1 MEDEA
6 NKIFIAPNKSLFV
19 LFIKLMGQK
28 VNPLGFRIGITQ
40 DHRSHWYAKPSD
52 YSSLLMEDNFIRSY
66 VNSKLSEAGISL
78 VKIQR
83 KSDHLQIDI
92 HAERPSIIIGRNNS
106 GLDTFRQDLNNQ
118 LSRKFTL
125 RDIQLNIIEVTNPDS
140 HSKLLA
146 EFISQ
151 QLESRVPFR
160 RVVRNATQR
169 AQKAGVK
176 GIKIQIAGRLNGAEI
191 ARSEWVRE
199 GQVPLQTLRAN
210 IDYCSHKAHTI
221 YGILGIKVWIYAPN
235 VSS

>member
-1 MEDEA
+1 LYYF
-6 NKIFIAPNKSLFV
+6 N
-19 LFIKLMGQK
+19 KLMGQK

-40 DHRSHWYAKPSD
+40 DHRSHWYAKQSD
-52 YSSLLMEDNFIRSY
+52 YSSLLMEDSFIRSY
-66 VNSKLSEAGISL
+66 VNQTLGEAGISL

-83 KSDHLQIDI
+83 KSDHLEIDI
-92 HAERPSIIIGRNNS
+92 QAERPGLIIGRNGT
-106 GLDTFRQDLNNQ
+106 GLDTFRQDLNTQ
-118 LSRKFTL
+118 LGRKFTP
-125 RDIQLNIIEVTNPDS
+125 RDIEVNVIEITNPDS

-146 EFISQ
+146 DFISQ

-221 YGILGIKVWIYAPN
+221 YGILGIKVWIYAPTTN
-235 VSS
+235 S

>member
-1 MEDEA
+1 
-6 NKIFIAPNKSLFV
+6 
-19 LFIKLMGQK
+19 MGQK

-40 DHRSHWYAKPSD
+40 DHRSHWYAKQSD
-52 YSSLLMEDNFIRSY
+52 YSSLLMEDSFIRSY
-66 VNSKLSEAGISL
+66 ISKTLGEAGISL

-83 KSDHLQIDI
+83 KSDHLEIDI
-92 HAERPSIIIGRNNS
+92 QAERPGLIIGRNGT
-106 GLDTFRQDLNNQ
+106 GLDTFRQDLNTQ
-118 LSRKFTL
+118 LGRKFTP
-125 RDIQLNIIEVTNPDS
+125 RDIEINVIEVTNPDS

-146 EFISQ
+146 DFISQ

-221 YGILGIKVWIYAPN
+221 YGILGIKVWIYAPTTN
-235 VSS
+235 S

>member
-1 MEDEA
+1 MYYF
-6 NKIFIAPNKSLFV
+6 K
-19 LFIKLMGQK
+19 KLMGQK

-40 DHRSHWYAKPSD
+40 DHRSHWYAKQSD
-52 YSSLLMEDNFIRSY
+52 YSSLLMEDSFIRSY
-66 VNSKLSEAGISL
+66 VIQTLGEAGISL

-83 KSDHLQIDI
+83 KSDHLEIDI
-92 HAERPSIIIGRNNS
+92 QAERPGLIIGRNGT
-106 GLDTFRQDLNNQ
+106 GLDTFRQDLNTQ
-118 LSRKFTL
+118 LGRKFTP
-125 RDIQLNIIEVTNPDS
+125 RDIEINVIEVTNPDS

-146 EFISQ
+146 DFISQ

-221 YGILGIKVWIYAPN
+221 YGILGIKVWIYAPTTN
-235 VSS
+235 S

>member
-1 MEDEA
+1 MYYF
-6 NKIFIAPNKSLFV
+6 K
-19 LFIKLMGQK
+19 KLMGQK

-40 DHRSHWYAKPSD
+40 DHRSHWYAKQSD
-52 YSSLLMEDNFIRSY
+52 YSSLLMEDSFIRSY
-66 VNSKLSEAGISL
+66 VSQTLGEAGISL

-83 KSDHLQIDI
+83 KSDHLEIDI
-92 HAERPSIIIGRNNS
+92 QAERPGLIIGRNGT
-106 GLDTFRQDLNNQ
+106 GLDTFRQDLNTQ
-118 LSRKFTL
+118 LGRKFTP
-125 RDIQLNIIEVTNPDS
+125 RDIEINVIEVTNPDS

-146 EFISQ
+146 DFISQ

-221 YGILGIKVWIYAPN
+221 YGILGIKVWIYAPTTN
-235 VSS
+235 S

>member
-1 MEDEA
+1 MYYF
-6 NKIFIAPNKSLFV
+6 K
-19 LFIKLMGQK
+19 KLMGQK

-40 DHRSHWYAKPSD
+40 DHRSHWYAKQSD
-52 YSSLLMEDNFIRSY
+52 YSSLLMEDSFIRSY
-66 VNSKLSEAGISL
+66 ISKTLGEAGISL

-83 KSDHLQIDI
+83 KSDHLEIDI
-92 HAERPSIIIGRNNS
+92 QAERPGLIIGRNGT
-106 GLDTFRQDLNNQ
+106 GLDTFRQDLNTQ
-118 LSRKFTL
+118 LGRKFTP
-125 RDIQLNIIEVTNPDS
+125 RDIEINVIEVTNPDS

-146 EFISQ
+146 DFISQ

-221 YGILGIKVWIYAPN
+221 YGILGIKVWIYAPTTN
-235 VSS
+235 S

>member
-1 MEDEA
+1 LYYF
-6 NKIFIAPNKSLFV
+6 N
-19 LFIKLMGQK
+19 KLMGQK

-40 DHRSHWYAKPSD
+40 DHRSHWYAKQSD
-52 YSSLLMEDNFIRSY
+52 YSSLLMEDSFIRSY
-66 VNSKLSEAGISL
+66 VNRTLGEAGISL

-83 KSDHLQIDI
+83 KSDHLEIDI
-92 HAERPSIIIGRNNS
+92 QAERPGLIIGRNGT
-106 GLDTFRQDLNNQ
+106 GLDTFRQDLNTQ
-118 LSRKFTL
+118 LGRKFTP
-125 RDIQLNIIEVTNPDS
+125 RDIEVNVIEITNPDS

-146 EFISQ
+146 DFISQ

-221 YGILGIKVWIYAPN
+221 YGILGIKVWIYAPTTN
-235 VSS
+235 S

>member
-1 MEDEA
+1 MYYF
-6 NKIFIAPNKSLFV
+6 N
-19 LFIKLMGQK
+19 KLMGQK

-40 DHRSHWYAKPSD
+40 DHRSHWYAKQSD
-52 YSSLLMEDNFIRSY
+52 YSSLLMEDSFIRSY
-66 VNSKLSEAGISL
+66 INRTLGEAGISL

-83 KSDHLQIDI
+83 KSDHLEIDI
-92 HAERPSIIIGRNNS
+92 QAERPGLIIGRNGT
-106 GLDTFRQDLNNQ
+106 GLDTFRQDLNTQ
-118 LSRKFTL
+118 LGRKFTT
-125 RDIQLNIIEVTNPDS
+125 RDIEINVIEVTNPDS

-146 EFISQ
+146 DFISQ

-221 YGILGIKVWIYAPN
+221 YGILGIKVWIYAPTTN
-235 VSS
+235 S

>member
-1 MEDEA
+1 MYYF
-6 NKIFIAPNKSLFV
+6 N
-19 LFIKLMGQK
+19 KLMGQK

-40 DHRSHWYAKPSD
+40 DHRSHWYAKQSD
-52 YSSLLMEDNFIRSY
+52 YSSLLMEDSFIRSY
-66 VNSKLSEAGISL
+66 VNQTLGEAGISL

-83 KSDHLQIDI
+83 KSDHLEIDI
-92 HAERPSIIIGRNNS
+92 QAERPGLIIGRNGT
-106 GLDTFRQDLNNQ
+106 GLDTFRQDLNTQ
-118 LSRKFTL
+118 LGRKFTP
-125 RDIQLNIIEVTNPDS
+125 RDIEVNVIEITNPDS

-146 EFISQ
+146 DFISQ

-221 YGILGIKVWIYAPN
+221 YGILGIKVWIYAPTTN
-235 VSS
+235 S

>member
-1 MEDEA
+1 
-6 NKIFIAPNKSLFV
+6 
-19 LFIKLMGQK
+19 MGQK

-40 DHRSHWYAKPSD
+40 DHRSHWYAKQSD
-52 YSSLLMEDNFIRSY
+52 YSSLLMEDSFIRSY
-66 VNSKLSEAGISL
+66 INRTLGEAGISL

-83 KSDHLQIDI
+83 KSDHLEVDI
-92 HAERPSIIIGRNNS
+92 QAERPGLIIGRNGT
-106 GLDTFRQDLNNQ
+106 GLDTFRQDLNTQ
-118 LSRKFTL
+118 LGRKFTT
-125 RDIQLNIIEVTNPDS
+125 RDIEINVIEVTNPDS

-146 EFISQ
+146 DFISQ

-221 YGILGIKVWIYAPN
+221 YGILGIKVWIYAPTTN
-235 VSS
+235 N

>member
-1 MEDEA
+1 LYYF
-6 NKIFIAPNKSLFV
+6 K
-19 LFIKLMGQK
+19 KLMGQK

-40 DHRSHWYAKPSD
+40 DHRSHWYAKQSD
-52 YSSLLMEDNFIRSY
+52 YSSLLMEDSFIRSY
-66 VNSKLSEAGISL
+66 VIQTLGEAGISL

-83 KSDHLQIDI
+83 KSDHLEIDI
-92 HAERPSIIIGRNNS
+92 QAERPGLIIGRNGT
-106 GLDTFRQDLNNQ
+106 GLDTFRQDLNTQ
-118 LSRKFTL
+118 LGRKFTP
-125 RDIQLNIIEVTNPDS
+125 RDIEINVIEVTNPDS

-146 EFISQ
+146 DFISQ

-221 YGILGIKVWIYAPN
+221 YGILGIKVWIYAPTTN
-235 VSS
+235 S

>member
-1 MEDEA
+1 MYYF
-6 NKIFIAPNKSLFV
+6 N
-19 LFIKLMGQK
+19 KLMGQK

-40 DHRSHWYAKPSD
+40 DHRSHWYAKQSD
-52 YSSLLMEDNFIRSY
+52 YSSLLMEDSFIRSY
-66 VNSKLSEAGISL
+66 VNRTLGEAGISL

-83 KSDHLQIDI
+83 KSDHLEIDI
-92 HAERPSIIIGRNNS
+92 QAERPGLIIGRNGT
-106 GLDTFRQDLNNQ
+106 GLDTFRQDLNTQ
-118 LSRKFTL
+118 LGRKFTP
-125 RDIQLNIIEVTNPDS
+125 RDIEVNVIEITNPDS

-146 EFISQ
+146 DFISQ

-221 YGILGIKVWIYAPN
+221 YGILGIKVWIYAPTTN
-235 VSS
+235 S

>member
-1 MEDEA
+1 
-6 NKIFIAPNKSLFV
+6 
-19 LFIKLMGQK
+19 MGQK

-40 DHRSHWYAKPSD
+40 DHRSHWYAKQSD
-52 YSSLLMEDNFIRSY
+52 YSSLLMEDSFIRSY
-66 VNSKLSEAGISL
+66 VNRTLGEAGISL

-83 KSDHLQIDI
+83 KSDHLEIDI
-92 HAERPSIIIGRNNS
+92 QAERPGLIIGRNGT
-106 GLDTFRQDLNNQ
+106 GLDTFRQDLNTQ
-118 LSRKFTL
+118 LGRKFTP
-125 RDIQLNIIEVTNPDS
+125 RDIEVNVIEITNPDS

-146 EFISQ
+146 DFISQ

-221 YGILGIKVWIYAPN
+221 YGILGIKVWIYAPTTN
-235 VSS
+235 S

>member
-1 MEDEA
+1 
-6 NKIFIAPNKSLFV
+6 
-19 LFIKLMGQK
+19 MGQK

-40 DHRSHWYAKPSD
+40 DHRSHWYAKQSD
-52 YSSLLMEDNFIRSY
+52 YSSLLMEDSFIRSY
-66 VNSKLSEAGISL
+66 VNQTLGEAGISL

-83 KSDHLQIDI
+83 KSDHLEIDI
-92 HAERPSIIIGRNNS
+92 QAERPGLIIGRNGT
-106 GLDTFRQDLNNQ
+106 GLDTFRQDLNTQ
-118 LSRKFTL
+118 LGRKFTP
-125 RDIQLNIIEVTNPDS
+125 RDIEVNVIEITNPDS

-146 EFISQ
+146 DFISQ

-221 YGILGIKVWIYAPN
+221 YGILGIKVWIYAPTTN
-235 VSS
+235 S

>member
-1 MEDEA
+1 
-6 NKIFIAPNKSLFV
+6 
-19 LFIKLMGQK
+19 MGLK

-40 DHRSHWYAKPSD
+40 DHRSHWYAKQSD
-52 YSSLLMEDNFIRSY
+52 YSSLLMEDSFIRSY
-66 VNSKLSEAGISL
+66 VNRTLGEAGISL

-83 KSDHLQIDI
+83 KSDHLEIDI
-92 HAERPSIIIGRNNS
+92 QAERPGLIIGRNGT
-106 GLDTFRQDLNNQ
+106 GLDTFRQDLNTQ
-118 LSRKFTL
+118 LGRKFTP
-125 RDIQLNIIEVTNPDS
+125 RDIEVNVIEITNPDS

-146 EFISQ
+146 DFISQ

-221 YGILGIKVWIYAPN
+221 YGILGIKVWIYAPTTN
-235 VSS
+235 S

>member
-1 MEDEA
+1 
-6 NKIFIAPNKSLFV
+6 
-19 LFIKLMGQK
+19 MGQK

-40 DHRSHWYAKPSD
+40 DHRSYWYAKQSD
-52 YSSLLMEDNFIRSY
+52 YSSLLMEDSFIRSY
-66 VNSKLSEAGISL
+66 INRTLGEAGISL

-83 KSDHLQIDI
+83 KSDHLEIDVQ
-92 HAERPSIIIGRNNS
+92 AERPGLIIGRNGT
-106 GLDTFRQDLNNQ
+106 GLDTFRQDLNTQ
-118 LSRKFTL
+118 LGRKFTT
-125 RDIQLNIIEVTNPDS
+125 RDIEINVIEVTNPDS

-146 EFISQ
+146 DFISQ

-221 YGILGIKVWIYAPN
+221 YGILGIKVWIYAPTTTN
-235 VSS
+235 S

>member
-1 MEDEA
+1 
-6 NKIFIAPNKSLFV
+6 
-19 LFIKLMGQK
+19 MGQK

-40 DHRSHWYAKPSD
+40 DHRSHWYAKQSD
-52 YSSLLMEDNFIRSY
+52 YSSLLMEDSFIRSY
-66 VNSKLSEAGISL
+66 VIQTLGEAGISL

-83 KSDHLQIDI
+83 KSDHLEIDI
-92 HAERPSIIIGRNNS
+92 QAERPGLIIGRNGT
-106 GLDTFRQDLNNQ
+106 GLDTFRQDLNTQ
-118 LSRKFTL
+118 LGRKFTP
-125 RDIQLNIIEVTNPDS
+125 RDIEINVIEVTNPDS

-146 EFISQ
+146 DFISQ

-221 YGILGIKVWIYAPN
+221 YGILGIKVWIYAPTTN
-235 VSS
+235 S